1 MLASF
6 KTRINAEYRRHEK
19 SASYHRPFYHLQV
32 PGRKIVILLNKI
44 VFAISISDTGIEQFA
59 NPFPLA
65 IGQGLLEGAEQLI
78 QVQIAVAQCALEG
91 IEFTLQGVETGA
103 LGAVGQLAAG
113 RVYGLGQGLAIVL
126 LTQGLQQLAH
136 EVVDGGAV
144 RLAVGVLNSQPLE
157 QALHRGCQAIFLHGG
172 LGLGLWRAVAEQLAA
187 ELEGKGGEGK
197 QGADGDHDVT
207 LRYG

>member
-91 IEFTLQGVETGA
+91 IELALQG
-103 LGAVGQLAAG
+103 
-113 RVYGLGQGLAIVL
+113 I
-126 LTQGLQQLAH
+126 
-136 EVVDGGAV
+136 
-144 RLAVGVLNSQPLE
+144 
-157 QALHRGCQAIFLHGG
+157 
-172 LGLGLWRAVAEQLAA
+172 
-187 ELEGKGGEGK
+187 
-197 QGADGDHDVT
+197 
-207 LRYG
+207 

>member
-1 MLASF
+1 M
-6 KTRINAEYRRHEK
+6 
-19 SASYHRPFYHLQV
+19 

-113 RVYGLGQGLAIVL
+113 RVYGLGQRLAIVL